1 MRRIGRGWKLM
12 GMAVGLGGLLAC
24 GTGQTSHC
32 DFTASADPEPRCQ
45 ERTTK
50 VADGGVS
57 TAAFQELCSTAQ
69 GDPGDGP
76 CPTAD
81 QVLGCDIT
89 SAGAGETVVDWY
101 YPPETAET
109 AEAKCT
115 DDDGQVLQP

>member
-1 MRRIGRGWKLM
+1 MHWRNARWM
-12 GMAVGLGGLLAC
+12 GLAVGVGLLVAC
-24 GTGQTSHC
+24 GTGDTSHC

-45 ERTTK
+45 ERTSR
-50 VADGGVS
+50 VPDQGVS
-57 TAAFQELCSTAQ
+57 AAAFGELCSTAQ

-101 YPPETAET
+101 YAPETTESAEM
-109 AEAKCT
+109 KCA
-115 DDDGQVLQP
+115 DDGGDVLQP